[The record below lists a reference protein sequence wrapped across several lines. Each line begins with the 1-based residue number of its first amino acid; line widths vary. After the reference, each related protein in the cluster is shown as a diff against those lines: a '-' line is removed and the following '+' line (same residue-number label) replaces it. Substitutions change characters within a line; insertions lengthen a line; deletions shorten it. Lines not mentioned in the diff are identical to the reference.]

1 MSSGWKKG
9 LYLLGLTGIFCAGW
23 MLHQKMKGIK
33 MDVAAEA
40 VQPKEQEEGAVLE
53 TRKIALTF
61 DDGPHSVY
69 TEEML
74 NVLEEA
80 EVPATFFLLGQN
92 IEGREELVQKIAEK
106 GHLIGNH
113 TMDHVQLNHQ
123 TYEKA
128 LEQIRASNQVIS
140 QITGQTPVYIRP
152 PFGEWSKELQ
162 EEVDMTAVLWD
173 VDPVDWKVKNTET
186 VVKRILKNA
195 RDGDIILL
203 HDVYGTSVDA
213 ALEIVDQM
221 RAEGYEF
228 VTVDEIILD

>member
-1 MSSGWKKG
+1 MSVRKYIFGITLLVSACLILWG
-9 LYLLGLTGIFCAGW
+9 LQGGTVSLPVSSPEDYSD
-23 MLHQKMKGIK
+23 QKL
-33 MDVAAEA
+33 V
-40 VQPKEQEEGAVLE
+40 
-53 TRKIALTF
+53 ALTF
-61 DDGPHSVY
+61 DDGPHPVY
-69 TEEML
+69 TERLLDGLKER
-74 NVLEEA
+74 NVK
-80 EVPATFFLLGQN
+80 ATFFLIGKSADKYPDLVK
-92 IEGREELVQKIAEK
+92 RMAEE

-123 TYEKA
+123 TYDQA
-128 LEQIRASNQVIS
+128 LEQIRQSNQVITR
-140 QITGQTPVYIRP
+140 ITGQTPRYIRP
-152 PFGEWSKELQ
+152 PFGEWSKELE

-195 RDGDIILL
+195 GEGDIILL

>member
-1 MSSGWKKG
+1 MSVRK
-9 LYLLGLTGIFCAGW
+9 YLFGITLLVSVCLILWGVQGGAGS
-23 MLHQKMKGIK
+23 LSVSSPEDYSDRKM
-33 MDVAAEA
+33 V
-40 VQPKEQEEGAVLE
+40 
-53 TRKIALTF
+53 ALTF
-61 DDGPHSVY
+61 DDGPHPVY
-69 TEEML
+69 TERL
-74 NVLEEA
+74 LDGLKKRNVK
-80 EVPATFFLLGQN
+80 ATFFLIGKSADKYP
-92 IEGREELVQKIAEK
+92 ELVKRMAEE

-113 TMDHVQLNHQ
+113 TMDHVRLNHK
-123 TYEKA
+123 TYEEA
-128 LEQIRASNQVIS
+128 IEQIRQSNQIIS
-140 QITGQTPVYIRP
+140 QITGQTPQYIRP

-173 VDPVDWKVKNTET
+173 VDPVDWKVKNTEI

-221 RAEGYEF
+221 QAEGYEF

>member
-1 MSSGWKKG
+1 MSVRKYIFGIT
-9 LYLLGLTGIFCAGW
+9 LLVSACLILWGFQGGTVSLPVSSPEDYSD
-23 MLHQKMKGIK
+23 QKL
-33 MDVAAEA
+33 V
-40 VQPKEQEEGAVLE
+40 
-53 TRKIALTF
+53 ALTF
-61 DDGPHSVY
+61 DDGPHPVY
-69 TEEML
+69 TERLLDGLKER
-74 NVLEEA
+74 NVK
-80 EVPATFFLLGQN
+80 ATFFLIGKSADKYPDLVK
-92 IEGREELVQKIAEK
+92 RMAEE

-123 TYEKA
+123 TYDQA
-128 LEQIRASNQVIS
+128 LEQIRQSNQVITK
-140 QITGQTPVYIRP
+140 ITGQTPRYIRP
-152 PFGEWSKELQ
+152 PFGEWSKELE

-195 RDGDIILL
+195 GEGDIILL

-213 ALEIVDQM
+213 ALEIIDQM

>member
-1 MSSGWKKG
+1 MSVRK
-9 LYLLGLTGIFCAGW
+9 YLFGITLLVSVCLILWGVQRGAGS
-23 MLHQKMKGIK
+23 LSVSSPEDYFDRKM
-33 MDVAAEA
+33 V
-40 VQPKEQEEGAVLE
+40 
-53 TRKIALTF
+53 ALTF
-61 DDGPHSVY
+61 DDGPHPVY
-69 TEEML
+69 TERL
-74 NVLEEA
+74 LDGLKKRNVK
-80 EVPATFFLLGQN
+80 ATFFLIGKSADKYP
-92 IEGREELVQKIAEK
+92 ELVKRMAEE

-113 TMDHVQLNHQ
+113 TMDHVQLNHK
-123 TYEKA
+123 TYEEA
-128 LEQIRASNQVIS
+128 IEQIRQSNQIIS
-140 QITGQTPVYIRP
+140 QITGQTPQYIRP

-173 VDPVDWKVKNTET
+173 VDPVDWKVKNTEI

-221 RAEGYEF
+221 QAEGYEF

>member
-1 MSSGWKKG
+1 MSVRK
-9 LYLLGLTGIFCAGW
+9 YLFGITLLVSVCLILWGVQGGAGS
-23 MLHQKMKGIK
+23 LSVSSPEDYFDRKM
-33 MDVAAEA
+33 V
-40 VQPKEQEEGAVLE
+40 
-53 TRKIALTF
+53 ALTF
-61 DDGPHSVY
+61 DDGPHPVY
-69 TEEML
+69 TERL
-74 NVLEEA
+74 LDGLKKRNVK
-80 EVPATFFLLGQN
+80 ATFFLIGKSADKYP
-92 IEGREELVQKIAEK
+92 ELVKRMAEE

-113 TMDHVQLNHQ
+113 TMDHVRLNHK
-123 TYEKA
+123 TYEEA
-128 LEQIRASNQVIS
+128 IEQIRQSNQIIS
-140 QITGQTPVYIRP
+140 QITGQTPQYIRP

-221 RAEGYEF
+221 QAEGYEF

>member
-1 MSSGWKKG
+1 MSVRK
-9 LYLLGLTGIFCAGW
+9 YLFGITLLVSVCLVLWGFQGGAGS
-23 MLHQKMKGIK
+23 LSVSSPEDYSDRKM
-33 MDVAAEA
+33 V
-40 VQPKEQEEGAVLE
+40 
-53 TRKIALTF
+53 ALTF
-61 DDGPHSVY
+61 DDGPHPVY
-69 TEEML
+69 TERLLDGLKERD
-74 NVLEEA
+74 VK
-80 EVPATFFLLGQN
+80 ATFFLIGKSADKYPDLVK
-92 IEGREELVQKIAEK
+92 RMAEE

-113 TMDHVQLNHQ
+113 TMDHVQLNHK
-123 TYEKA
+123 TYEEA
-128 LEQIRASNQVIS
+128 IEQIRQSNQIIS
-140 QITGQTPVYIRP
+140 QITGQTPQYIRP

-173 VDPVDWKVKNTET
+173 VDPVDWKVKNTDT

>member
-1 MSSGWKKG
+1 MSVRK
-9 LYLLGLTGIFCAGW
+9 YLFGITLLVSVCLILWGVQGGAGS
-23 MLHQKMKGIK
+23 LSVSSPEDYFDRKM
-33 MDVAAEA
+33 V
-40 VQPKEQEEGAVLE
+40 
-53 TRKIALTF
+53 ALTF
-61 DDGPHSVY
+61 DDGHHPVY
-69 TEEML
+69 TERL
-74 NVLEEA
+74 LDGLKKRNVK
-80 EVPATFFLLGQN
+80 ATFFLIGKSADKYP
-92 IEGREELVQKIAEK
+92 ELVKRMAEE

-113 TMDHVQLNHQ
+113 TMDHVQLNHK
-123 TYEKA
+123 TYEEA
-128 LEQIRASNQVIS
+128 IEQIRQSNQIIS
-140 QITGQTPVYIRP
+140 QITGQTPQYIRP

-173 VDPVDWKVKNTET
+173 VDPVDWKVKNTEI

-221 RAEGYEF
+221 QAEGYEF

>member
-1 MSSGWKKG
+1 MSVRK
-9 LYLLGLTGIFCAGW
+9 YLLGITLLVSACLVLWGLRG
-23 MLHQKMKGIK
+23 
-33 MDVAAEA
+33 
-40 VQPKEQEEGAVLE
+40 GAVSLPVSSPE
-53 TRKIALTF
+53 DYSDQKLVALTF
-61 DDGPHSVY
+61 DDGPHPVY
-69 TEEML
+69 TERLLDGLKER
-74 NVLEEA
+74 NVK
-80 EVPATFFLLGQN
+80 ATFFLIGKSADKYPDLVK
-92 IEGREELVQKIAEK
+92 RMAEE

-128 LEQIRASNQVIS
+128 LEQIRKSNQVIS
-140 QITGQTPVYIRP
+140 QITGQTPRYIRP
-152 PFGEWSKELQ
+152 PFGEWSKELE

-195 RDGDIILL
+195 GEGDIILL

>member
-1 MSSGWKKG
+1 M
-9 LYLLGLTGIFCAGW
+9 A
-23 MLHQKMKGIK
+23 
-33 MDVAAEA
+33 DE
-40 VQPKEQEEGAVLE
+40 
-53 TRKIALTF
+53 
-61 DDGPHSVY
+61 
-69 TEEML
+69 
-74 NVLEEA
+74 
-80 EVPATFFLLGQN
+80 
-92 IEGREELVQKIAEK
+92 

-123 TYEKA
+123 TYDKA
-128 LEQIRASNQVIS
+128 LEQIRQSNQIIS

-221 RAEGYEF
+221 QAEGYEF

>member
-1 MSSGWKKG
+1 MSVRKYIFGIT
-9 LYLLGLTGIFCAGW
+9 LLVSACLILWGFQGETVSLPVSSPEDYSD
-23 MLHQKMKGIK
+23 QKL
-33 MDVAAEA
+33 V
-40 VQPKEQEEGAVLE
+40 
-53 TRKIALTF
+53 ALTF
-61 DDGPHSVY
+61 DDGPHPVY
-69 TEEML
+69 TERLLDGLKER
-74 NVLEEA
+74 NVK
-80 EVPATFFLLGQN
+80 ATFFLIGKSADKYPDLVK
-92 IEGREELVQKIAEK
+92 RMAEE

-128 LEQIRASNQVIS
+128 LEQIRKSNQVIS
-140 QITGQTPVYIRP
+140 QITGQTPRYIRP
-152 PFGEWSKELQ
+152 PFGEWSKELE

-195 RDGDIILL
+195 GEGDIILL

-213 ALEIVDQM
+213 ALEIIDQM

>member
-1 MSSGWKKG
+1 MSVRKYLFGITLLVSACLILWGLQKG
-9 LYLLGLTGIFCAGW
+9 AGSLYVSSPEDYSD
-23 MLHQKMKGIK
+23 QKL
-33 MDVAAEA
+33 V
-40 VQPKEQEEGAVLE
+40 
-53 TRKIALTF
+53 ALTF
-61 DDGPHSVY
+61 DDGPHPVY
-69 TEEML
+69 TERL
-74 NVLEEA
+74 LDGLKKRNVK
-80 EVPATFFLLGQN
+80 VTFFLIGKSADKYPDLVK
-92 IEGREELVQKIAEK
+92 RMAEE

-140 QITGQTPVYIRP
+140 QIPGQTPVYIRP

>member
-1 MSSGWKKG
+1 MSSPED
-9 LYLLGLTGIFCAGW
+9 YFDR
-23 MLHQKMKGIK
+23 KM
-33 MDVAAEA
+33 V
-40 VQPKEQEEGAVLE
+40 
-53 TRKIALTF
+53 ALTF
-61 DDGPHSVY
+61 DDGPHPVY
-69 TEEML
+69 TERL
-74 NVLEEA
+74 LDGLKKRNVK
-80 EVPATFFLLGQN
+80 ATFFLIGKSADKYP
-92 IEGREELVQKIAEK
+92 ELVKRMAEE

-113 TMDHVQLNHQ
+113 TMDHVRLNHK
-123 TYEKA
+123 TYEEA
-128 LEQIRASNQVIS
+128 IEQIRQSNQIIS
-140 QITGQTPVYIRP
+140 QITGQTPQYIRP

-173 VDPVDWKVKNTET
+173 VDPVDWKVKNTEI

-221 RAEGYEF
+221 QAEGYEF

>member
-1 MSSGWKKG
+1 MSVRK
-9 LYLLGLTGIFCAGW
+9 YLFGITLLVSVCLILWGVQGGAGS
-23 MLHQKMKGIK
+23 LSVSSPEDYSDRKM
-33 MDVAAEA
+33 V
-40 VQPKEQEEGAVLE
+40 
-53 TRKIALTF
+53 ALTF
-61 DDGPHSVY
+61 DDGPHPVY
-69 TEEML
+69 TERL
-74 NVLEEA
+74 LDGLKKRNVK
-80 EVPATFFLLGQN
+80 ATFFLIGKSADKYP
-92 IEGREELVQKIAEK
+92 ELVKRMAEE

-113 TMDHVQLNHQ
+113 TMDHVRLNHQ

-128 LEQIRASNQVIS
+128 LEQIRESNQVLS

-195 RDGDIILL
+195 QDGDIILL

-221 RAEGYEF
+221 QAEGYEF

>member
-1 MSSGWKKG
+1 MSVRK
-9 LYLLGLTGIFCAGW
+9 YLFGITLLVSVCLILWGVQGGAGS
-23 MLHQKMKGIK
+23 LSVSSPEDYSDRKM
-33 MDVAAEA
+33 V
-40 VQPKEQEEGAVLE
+40 
-53 TRKIALTF
+53 ALTF
-61 DDGPHSVY
+61 DDGPHPVY
-69 TEEML
+69 TERLLDGLKER
-74 NVLEEA
+74 NVK
-80 EVPATFFLLGQN
+80 ATFFLIGKSADKYPD
-92 IEGREELVQKIAEK
+92 LVKRMADE

-123 TYEKA
+123 TYDKA
-128 LEQIRASNQVIS
+128 LEQIRQSNQIIS

-221 RAEGYEF
+221 QAEGYEF

>member
-1 MSSGWKKG
+1 MSVRKYLFGITLLVSACLILWGLQKG
-9 LYLLGLTGIFCAGW
+9 AGSLYVSSPEDYSD
-23 MLHQKMKGIK
+23 QKL
-33 MDVAAEA
+33 V
-40 VQPKEQEEGAVLE
+40 
-53 TRKIALTF
+53 ALTF
-61 DDGPHSVY
+61 DDGPHPVY
-69 TEEML
+69 TERL
-74 NVLEEA
+74 LDGLKKRNVK
-80 EVPATFFLLGQN
+80 VTFFLIGKSADKYPDLVK
-92 IEGREELVQKIAEK
+92 RMAEE

>member
-1 MSSGWKKG
+1 MSVRK
-9 LYLLGLTGIFCAGW
+9 YLFGITLLVSVCLILWGVQGGAGS
-23 MLHQKMKGIK
+23 LSVSSPEDYFDRKM
-33 MDVAAEA
+33 V
-40 VQPKEQEEGAVLE
+40 
-53 TRKIALTF
+53 ALTF
-61 DDGPHSVY
+61 DDGPHPVY
-69 TEEML
+69 TERL
-74 NVLEEA
+74 LDGLKKRNVK
-80 EVPATFFLLGQN
+80 ATFFLIGKSADKYP
-92 IEGREELVQKIAEK
+92 ELVKRMAEE

-113 TMDHVQLNHQ
+113 TMDHVRLNHK
-123 TYEKA
+123 TYEEA
-128 LEQIRASNQVIS
+128 IEQICQSNQIIS
-140 QITGQTPVYIRP
+140 QITGQTPQYIRP

-173 VDPVDWKVKNTET
+173 VDPVDWKVKNTEI

-221 RAEGYEF
+221 QAEGYEF

>member
-1 MSSGWKKG
+1 MSVRK
-9 LYLLGLTGIFCAGW
+9 YLFGITLLVSACLILWGFQGGARS
-23 MLHQKMKGIK
+23 LSVSSPEDYADRKM
-33 MDVAAEA
+33 V
-40 VQPKEQEEGAVLE
+40 
-53 TRKIALTF
+53 ALTF
-61 DDGPHSVY
+61 DDGPHPVY
-69 TEEML
+69 TERL
-74 NVLEEA
+74 LDGLKKRNVK
-80 EVPATFFLLGQN
+80 ATFFLIGKSADKYP
-92 IEGREELVQKIAEK
+92 ELVKRMAEE

-113 TMDHVQLNHQ
+113 TMDHVQLNHK
-123 TYEKA
+123 TYEEA
-128 LEQIRASNQVIS
+128 IEQIRQSNQIIS
-140 QITGQTPVYIRP
+140 QITGQTPQYIRP

-173 VDPVDWKVKNTET
+173 VDPVDWKVKNTEI

-221 RAEGYEF
+221 QAEGYEF

>member
-1 MSSGWKKG
+1 MSVRK
-9 LYLLGLTGIFCAGW
+9 YLFGITLLVSVCLILWGVQGGAGS
-23 MLHQKMKGIK
+23 LSVSSQEDYFDRKM
-33 MDVAAEA
+33 V
-40 VQPKEQEEGAVLE
+40 
-53 TRKIALTF
+53 ALTF
-61 DDGPHSVY
+61 DDGPHPVY
-69 TEEML
+69 TERL
-74 NVLEEA
+74 LDGLKKRNVK
-80 EVPATFFLLGQN
+80 ATFFLIGKSADKYP
-92 IEGREELVQKIAEK
+92 ELVKRMAEE

-113 TMDHVQLNHQ
+113 TMDHVQLNHK
-123 TYEKA
+123 TYEEA
-128 LEQIRASNQVIS
+128 IEQIRQSNQIIS
-140 QITGQTPVYIRP
+140 QITGQTPQYIRP

-173 VDPVDWKVKNTET
+173 VDPVDWKVKNTEI

-221 RAEGYEF
+221 QAEGYEF

>member
-1 MSSGWKKG
+1 MSVRKYLFGITLLVSACLILWGLQKG
-9 LYLLGLTGIFCAGW
+9 AGSLYVSSPEDYSD
-23 MLHQKMKGIK
+23 QKL
-33 MDVAAEA
+33 V
-40 VQPKEQEEGAVLE
+40 
-53 TRKIALTF
+53 ALTF
-61 DDGPHSVY
+61 DDGPHPVY
-69 TEEML
+69 TERL
-74 NVLEEA
+74 LDGLKKRNVK
-80 EVPATFFLLGQN
+80 VTFFLIGKSADKYPDLVK
-92 IEGREELVQKIAEK
+92 RMAEE

-228 VTVDEIILD
+228 VTVDEIILE

>member
-1 MSSGWKKG
+1 MSVRK
-9 LYLLGLTGIFCAGW
+9 YLFGITLLVSVCLILWGVQGGAGS
-23 MLHQKMKGIK
+23 LSVSSPEDYFDRKM
-33 MDVAAEA
+33 V
-40 VQPKEQEEGAVLE
+40 
-53 TRKIALTF
+53 ALTF
-61 DDGPHSVY
+61 DDGPHPVY
-69 TEEML
+69 TERL
-74 NVLEEA
+74 LDGLKKRNVK
-80 EVPATFFLLGQN
+80 ATFFLIGKSADKYP
-92 IEGREELVQKIAEK
+92 ELVKRMAEE

-113 TMDHVQLNHQ
+113 TMDHVRLNHK
-123 TYEKA
+123 TYEEA
-128 LEQIRASNQVIS
+128 IEQIRQSNQIIS
-140 QITGQTPVYIRP
+140 QITGQTPQYIRP

-173 VDPVDWKVKNTET
+173 VDPVDWKVKNTEI

-221 RAEGYEF
+221 QAEGYEF

>member
-1 MSSGWKKG
+1 MSVRK
-9 LYLLGLTGIFCAGW
+9 YLFGITLLVSVCLILWGVQGGAGS
-23 MLHQKMKGIK
+23 LSVSSPEDYFDRKM
-33 MDVAAEA
+33 V
-40 VQPKEQEEGAVLE
+40 
-53 TRKIALTF
+53 ALTF
-61 DDGPHSVY
+61 DDGPHPVY
-69 TEEML
+69 TERLLDGLKER
-74 NVLEEA
+74 NVK
-80 EVPATFFLLGQN
+80 ATFFLIGKSADKYPD
-92 IEGREELVQKIAEK
+92 LVKRMADE

-123 TYEKA
+123 TYDKA
-128 LEQIRASNQVIS
+128 LEQIRQSNQIIS

-221 RAEGYEF
+221 QAEGYEF

>member
-1 MSSGWKKG
+1 M
-9 LYLLGLTGIFCAGW
+9 
-23 MLHQKMKGIK
+23 
-33 MDVAAEA
+33 AE
-40 VQPKEQEEGAVLE
+40 E
-53 TRKIALTF
+53 
-61 DDGPHSVY
+61 
-69 TEEML
+69 
-74 NVLEEA
+74 
-80 EVPATFFLLGQN
+80 
-92 IEGREELVQKIAEK
+92 

-113 TMDHVQLNHQ
+113 TMDHVRLNHK
-123 TYEKA
+123 TYEEA
-128 LEQIRASNQVIS
+128 IEQIRQSNQIIS
-140 QITGQTPVYIRP
+140 QITGQTPQYIRP

-173 VDPVDWKVKNTET
+173 VDPVDWKVKNTEI

-221 RAEGYEF
+221 QAEGYEF

>member
-1 MSSGWKKG
+1 MSVRK
-9 LYLLGLTGIFCAGW
+9 YLFGITLLVSVCLILWGVQGGAGS
-23 MLHQKMKGIK
+23 LSVSSPEDYSDRKM
-33 MDVAAEA
+33 V
-40 VQPKEQEEGAVLE
+40 
-53 TRKIALTF
+53 ALTF
-61 DDGPHSVY
+61 DDGPHPVY
-69 TEEML
+69 TERL
-74 NVLEEA
+74 LDGLKKRNVK
-80 EVPATFFLLGQN
+80 ATFFLIGKSADKYP
-92 IEGREELVQKIAEK
+92 ELVKRMAEE

-113 TMDHVQLNHQ
+113 TMDHVQLNHK
-123 TYEKA
+123 TYEEA
-128 LEQIRASNQVIS
+128 IEQIRQSNQIIS
-140 QITGQTPVYIRP
+140 QITGQTPQYIRP

-173 VDPVDWKVKNTET
+173 VDPVDWKVKNTEI

-221 RAEGYEF
+221 QAEGYEF

>member
-1 MSSGWKKG
+1 MSVRK
-9 LYLLGLTGIFCAGW
+9 YLFGITLLVSVCLILWGVQGGAGS
-23 MLHQKMKGIK
+23 LSVSSPEDYFDRKM
-33 MDVAAEA
+33 V
-40 VQPKEQEEGAVLE
+40 
-53 TRKIALTF
+53 ALTF
-61 DDGPHSVY
+61 DDGPHPVY
-69 TEEML
+69 TERL
-74 NVLEEA
+74 LDGLKKRNVK
-80 EVPATFFLLGQN
+80 ATFFL
-92 IEGREELVQKIAEK
+92 IGRSADRCPELVKRMAEG

-113 TMDHVQLNHQ
+113 TMDHVRLNHK
-123 TYEKA
+123 TYEEA
-128 LEQIRASNQVIS
+128 IEQIRQSNQIIS
-140 QITGQTPVYIRP
+140 QITGQTPQYIRP

-173 VDPVDWKVKNTET
+173 VDPVDWKVKNTEI

-221 RAEGYEF
+221 QAEGYEF